1 MKHREFTQSR
11 TVQNSNTKTHSARDR
26 TPSPSASQCAKM
38 RASRASSCAASDRK
52 PSIASPPLSSGRACR
67 PRGTHSSTPRAI
79 REFGLH
85 SLRRRSLADDTM
97 DDTMPCLMRV
107 RSLVQPHGHKSILG
121 SVSSLRILSVGRPAA
136 ALSAAPWLLRPSAQ
150 CCWPA
155 TVLRLAARRSRGRI
169 EDRYRSP
176 SGRYAWGRPT
186 QSPAGVQVVAATG
199 CVAGVVWPPV
209 SGVSRCQE

>member
-85 SLRRRSLADDTM
+85 SLRRRSLADDAG
-97 DDTMPCLMRV
+97 PV
-107 RSLVQPHGHKSILG
+107 P
-121 SVSSLRILSVGRPAA
+121 RPAA
-136 ALSAAPWLLRPSAQ
+136 WPQINFGVSLESPDPLSR
-150 CCWPA
+150 A
-155 TVLRLAARRSRGRI
+155 TCSRSVGCSLAASTEGSVLLASECCGLPRVGHARGS
-169 EDRYRSP
+169 EDRGYRSP
-176 SGRYAWGRPT
+176 SGRYAWGRLT

-199 CVAGVVWPPV
+199 CVAGVVWPPD
-209 SGVSRCQE
+209 SGVSR